1 MSAANTDSR
10 PGKRARTEEVLTD
23 PAIVRSDALWF
34 DDGNLVLQA
43 GRTQFRVHK
52 SILATRS
59 IFFSD
64 MKNLPQPLGAEEALV
79 DGCPVVELSDDTEA
93 VQYMLECIYD
103 TEKLTK
109 APSYKQII
117 FALRMGHKYLVPSL
131 FESAAERV
139 RRQLPSQ
146 FTPYSALGTTD
157 AFKWFDHSDNAFE
170 LLTVLREVG
179 LEKPVPALCLF
190 YIMEFPAEDIAYG
203 WPNPGQ
209 TANPDDVLR
218 MLLARDKIITTQ
230 MSYALLWSWDWNRS
244 DRCKKSDQCNAVR
257 SEFRTQALRRLEVLG
272 DGLDD
277 NVLCFKDWEYVKLG
291 LCTHCTTQAKRMHE
305 EGQRRFWTDMPSVLG
320 CKPWEQLQ
328 DFKIEA

>member
-10 PGKRARTEEVLTD
+10 PAKRARTEESLTD
-23 PAIVRSDALWF
+23 LAIVRFDALWF
-34 DDGNLVLQA
+34 DNGNL
-43 GRTQFRVHK
+43 FRVHK
-52 SILATRS
+52 SILAQRS
-59 IFFSD
+59 FFFSD
-64 MKNLPQPLGAEEALV
+64 LKNLPRPSGAEGNLV
-79 DGCPVVELSDDTEA
+79 DGCPVVELQDDAEA

-109 APSYKQII
+109 SPSYKQII

-139 RRQLPSQ
+139 RRQLPSE
-146 FTPYSALGTTD
+146 FTPYSVLGTTD
-157 AFKWFDHSDNAFE
+157 AFRWFTGGDNAFE

-179 LEKPVPALCLF
+179 LETSVPALCLF
-190 YIMEFPAEDIAYG
+190 YIMEFPAEDIAHG

-209 TANPDDVLR
+209 TANPDDVLK

-244 DRCKKSDQCNAVR
+244 DRCKKFDECDLAR
-257 SEFRTQALRRLEVLG
+257 SLFRTQALRRLKFMG
-272 DGLDD
+272 DGLND
-277 NVLCFKDWEYVKLG
+277 NVLCFKDWDHTMKTG
-291 LCTHCTTQAKRMHE
+291 LCMHCTTQAKRMHE
-305 EGQRRFWTDMPSVLG
+305 EGQRRFWKDMPSLFG

-328 DFKIEA
+328 DFKIEG